1 MSDDQLLSFDQ
12 TVTRT
17 GMYSRHCCL
26 AFSVKFCDIKF
37 VIMNGN
43 VFNLFSVTIIRDKGF
58 VVLCLVFLNYKRK
71 DEGANNIVKLQEFK
85 LLCLVFKTLM

>member
-1 MSDDQLLSFDQ
+1 MSHDQLLSLRQ

-17 GMYSRHCCL
+17 GMYSCHCCL
-26 AFSVKFCDIKF
+26 AFSIKFCDIKF
-37 VIMNGN
+37 VIINGN
-43 VFNLFSVTIIRDKGF
+43 VFNLFSITIRSEIKDF
-58 VVLCLVFLNYKRK
+58 VVFSFLNYKRK